1 MSATKEKHVDSSALG
16 CAQCRRVRYAK
27 ACTGLTTVLSRYQEW
42 AVPFLKLYSRY
53 QVTLQNE
60 MVAKVFKIGMQFRQF
75 LALTD
80 AAYFRAACRFK
91 ISMHPCACHLCTC
104 MSVAQKNPTRA
115 SHKIVDQPTHSR
127 SLKGKEQGGK
137 NNTRW
142 IKARPKKLQ
151 HVQAITGN
159 TCGMQGLHR
168 HSLTIH
174 SVEKCHGTYE
184 LRKRSCKGM
193 PEAVSTDINAKSHTK
208 RQQNK
213 CNAVLVNKNGIH
225 YHADNA
231 SPLRGRCIGGRSAP
245 VWTSISSTSPSSSS
259 ILSTPSAPVCFLC
272 SRCASDYVPFACQ
285 KIYSAKCSSCK
296 RANCN
301 QCGNWEGSSF
311 FCKWCFDNI
320 TPSLDAI
327 QSAAQQ
333 TCKAIRPIR
342 RKILPCRWVGHAR
355 KARAQRI
362 WRSLRSIVNGKL
374 GTQNLASRRRKTKD
388 NVEHMSS
395 WSVQLKTGKKDVE
408 TRKCW
413 STTTRPNTHMKP
425 VRFRGGGAETLQ
437 SHEHEAW
444 KGSNQ
449 KKQPRQQRKHVKRTS
464 FCAITRTW
472 RSRIMKHV
480 GQSRSSTYTKRNLVF
495 RFNNFTTRCESA
507 SSVSSLRQLT
517 LYHHLLVSP
526 QLLGSADHLHGR
538 IQFPKRRFSQTL
550 ETLPAEKVESKMAVA
565 NNTIDVSCDVLGS
578 VVQTHMGKPSIE
590 LEHVQPVRFHGG
602 GTEQLQ
608 CFMCLAYKS
617 AYVPKQFSDEYV
629 SRCYTCGRG
638 ACNNH
643 GSWEVGHFHCALCHA
658 TDDGLLAELKDTFA
672 VRCLSKTFQN
682 QGLLHTNEEAFNDLM
697 LTLCTGGIN
706 CPRGM
711 GNYDEQGLKVQ
722 PQEAAG
728 VELAWDDAR
737 QLVEAIVQS
746 RVDTPDD
753 AVKVL
758 GQSWVPTWDGWKEL
772 RQCATE
778 RCCVAIAERLC
789 DIAQQNAPYQSKT
802 DAQALQALASEGFMW
817 RKALSHGVNN
827 CLIDSLMLC
836 LSYEHILPNNLT
848 TDVTA
853 RRRVAAACRKH
864 LIQEIGDEV
873 APGSNGL
880 FPFLDA
886 HRDGPR
892 IVDFLLHWFRVVART
907 NMLIHV
913 HDRFGEHAAGAD
925 WNKIAVNL
933 GHRYPQQPVL
943 QLHIYNHTS
952 VRGRGYHFDSLLP
965 IPGREAESK
974 KKRSRTVAATNAT
987 KIEAESIPTGSQLND
1002 LQREP
1007 QRNGGTPEKP
1017 SCNNE
1022 AAEQQADQRAETVF
1036 AKMAWYF
1043 HGTTFPISWLDA
1055 LLANLIF
1062 HGYMLQCP
1070 DLLARQDA
1078 RFHLCRTCQ
1087 ANLEPEQLEGD
1098 EACDLQHHLAKAAFF
1113 FTSGSRSEVSAEV
1126 HVYDSTTTDL
1136 SVPLDV
1142 YTIGR
1147 HDSLLVPV
1155 FRLYRYKNG
1164 RYAALLP
1171 ANPAE
1176 QRVFTSGDSQT
1187 AAQGSKQNDMS
1198 ATCTVMPPTNSFGTI
1213 GCAAGIGAATD
1224 LCAPPLE
1231 QVREILQRFCDQ
1243 RGADVQVDERDAHR
1257 VSDAWWNLDALGIIL
1272 HTLLQAGLTFADAG
1286 MHHARRLA
1294 NQWRGFYTT
1303 QTQGAG
1309 KRLSDGSMDAA
1320 QKENVGHKTAATDA
1334 AATCY
1339 LHSTPAERQE
1349 PTSTSDVNLS
1359 ITARKRQAAQQ
1370 DASASPAR
1378 KTEMRVPP
1386 RRVRRKAPPVGPTT
1400 APTSGTGSLQG
1411 ASTNAEDIYPLRLWK
1426 PSQGNKDP
1434 RAAYDFAMQDAAA
1447 LLSDKPTLPERLHA
1461 ATDPEMAYDL
1471 PDYHCAFRGC
1481 GFECATHAAL
1491 AEHVAQHHATA
1502 LHDLA
1507 LRWSSQVGPPQA
1519 TFQAY
1524 QDLLTQRCQQSGPLA
1539 TCSIDRRCLR
1549 RFRSNMLGHQ
1559 VGTAICFVC
1568 ARRFPFVDGL
1578 PNQQISWLR
1587 AYEPRTGLF
1596 FDHVPEML
1604 EALLGMSTYH
1614 ARYVTTLP
1622 ADTQPGLQSELA
1634 QWTCTI
1640 ACAPYNLRVLACPE
1654 DKRCIQRCPS
1664 NRLCTH
1670 CEIPMCT
1677 SCHTRIYRQRMKPRE
1692 ALSNDLFL
1700 GHPPRELYAQEC
1712 TMLELLCA
1720 SPCMTALTC
1729 FSIEWRYLQDRSL
1742 AQDALMN
1749 RHRLCA
1755 KGNATTFPLPWEDL
1769 LAEFERLGAPATNA
1783 SVNML
1788 PHVGKELSD
1797 KVAVIIKIGDKT
1809 DKEAIRQQIIHQA
1822 VIRRR
1827 VVVGLIAAMVARS
1840 HPAYQG
1846 LDMAI
1851 VETRAEM
1858 LPENDVPAEIIAL
1871 LDNDGSLN
1879 QVLRQKAA
1887 TPVNDQMTA
1896 EEARREFGNML
1907 KPNAVVLEKTSAGCQ
1922 DVNAQ
1927 HVSALEE
1934 IVARAEPA
1942 SAQPLPEVTLYT
1954 GTKLLDQ
1961 FQPLYFALAFP
1972 FVFPYGIGLPDV
1984 PKWSQRQRAR
1994 RHAADP
2000 YVELNTWVRAMA
2012 RRIEAQVSRD
2022 WVFGFTSWNLL
2033 FRSALNLSRTTD
2045 AYSRTFFDEDTQ
2057 EWVQP
2062 TGRHVEAAAQQL
2074 LLALKGSYIDVNGQ
2088 PRPVKGDVAKLR
2100 YVQGLKPMARK
2111 LLNNMRHTAQGLPGT
2126 QEARKRMRFEI
2137 QAMRIRYGVPLFVT
2151 FTPDEAHQL
2160 LFVRMTRVR
2169 SCDPVR
2175 AASIGQDFP
2184 AGEMFFPNLGLQDA
2198 VAMGPFEHEFTL
2210 PMSWAERR
2218 EVLARDPLAAVD
2230 GFRVLTHLMLKH
2242 LFGVRVCPYCPDC
2255 NRFSGLEPCQD
2266 LGGSNAEA
2274 NGGIFGRVD
2283 AVYISLEAQKS
2294 SGAEHG
2300 HMQVFVQCL
2309 HQHTSLEEI
2318 FRFSHDKLAALRAE
2332 YEAYNAH
2339 VCHASYVG
2347 QSNEDMERRI
2357 AAAEASWPTHE
2368 LDVTMTTIP
2377 TYQLRRATETD
2388 NTQNEAADWRKRY
2401 MAEDVVQLQL
2411 LKQHHYHPYNE
2422 TSQGRVPLA
2431 GCQKS
2436 DRPGLCKSDFPRT
2449 QWLCAQPT
2457 VLCPCKLKTYG
2468 MPSGGRKN
2476 RLGALHGPCGHEWL
2490 NGCAPAMLA
2499 GLRGANCDV
2508 QVPYRLPY
2516 SCPTCGDQLT
2526 AEERQQMSLAAQR
2539 AQDAQTGYCA
2549 DYCSKGQPMG
2559 HGEIREFQKGHE
2571 QLHAQHARKPLDD
2584 LGKRHANRFLSD
2596 AYLKGVM
2603 QGQVECCNLRAYH
2616 RDDTVVSAERI
2627 ATTTFESFPGAAFAD
2642 FVAKYH
2648 NGDEAASSMRRA
2660 AVKWTRRQSSGV
2672 RHLGTLDIVEVYGH
2686 RPKTAEVWWLSPY
2699 EFVTNWA
2706 VTIARVPTT
2715 QREWELEERSSW
2727 DVSLTAAG
2735 LKLIQK
2741 QTDPDKK
2748 LQLQPGTHYC
2758 LAVQTTPGRI
2768 CLDDGTATA
2777 QLRHRC
2783 YLLRRRRPCC
2793 PHFENSPVP
2802 LQKAGQEEVNARLTM
2817 TYFRAWTL
2825 DANNASANVPFVGRL
2840 KAPTETW
2847 VQALRMWLTHLPC
2860 EETKRCTGNFLSVYR
2875 VRPSGAEEANS
2886 DDSGIDEPL
2895 LVTPTSLPTAL
2906 KTSFRQTGKRTTA
2919 HKAEPGP
2926 EVHDKVLTSYEEAAA
2941 QAEATWAKTTNKN
2954 ITTTKMQSN
2963 NAFHAHDPAAVR
2975 RAIKALNTKKADR
2988 AVVRK
2993 IPTPGTCEAEA
3004 RATCEKV
3011 DAFLRDLRGT
3021 SKCNPEQLAFIE
3033 TICARVKHEAVS
3045 GQERGG
3051 TADTNTEAL
3060 RWALHGGPG
3069 TGKSYVLNIAR
3080 RDLFEECLGWTTGKE
3095 FQVVAF
3101 QAVNAEPLDGETMH
3115 QALGLAWHGN
3125 DHNVD
3130 AQRILNLAQQAV
3142 QWRWLLIDEISMV
3155 SAEMLARL
3163 EARCRQL
3170 VLDVSATK
3178 YGKQNTNCV
3187 APFGGLNVIL
3197 SGDLWQLPPPRG
3209 TFLGQIPWHLVTGVS
3224 SKKLPLSLQ
3233 GQQLVWASSAQGGL
3247 QGVTELVRCERTQ
3260 DVWLQDLQAELR
3272 VGHLSE
3278 DNHAFLH
3285 GRPTK
3290 VPGSWCA
3297 RTQRPMCQ
3305 ENICYQLYKNAST
3318 ATAILKYECPI
3329 CHTER
3334 DTKRLVAVD
3343 ADDPR
3348 FVEGFSMARGIF
3360 HTNGV
3365 KCHVNKLRAEQWARQ
3380 QGQIIYYAVA
3390 TDKVSSRALHEKPD
3404 IAQDKLTWLQRSDA
3418 DCGNRYGVLPLC
3430 IGMPVRAREHLHRKD
3445 FKILKGCHG
3454 TICGWSRVETETAA
3468 ADGAVIWNKLPDYI
3482 FVRFETRT
3490 RWTIPGIDQENVFPV
3505 SVQSGMWFLDAGR
3518 ANPQLKVTRY
3528 QFPIA
3533 PDFADT
3539 FYGAQGSTIEP
3550 GVIVDMVGA
3559 DPIAAYIGM
3568 TRCRTRQKILIYRPF
3583 PLAPFQEGLPLGRQ
3597 LLLDVWKQ
3605 EPVDWDALRKKYLE
3619 ERPCQECGE
3628 IKRKDAFTKAQWKQ
3642 ETYRVCKE
3650 CTAQKR
3656 EAGTPYRC
3664 TQCGLW
3670 HAAYH
3675 FMRKYQNPRW
3685 SMYRVCMSCDAK
3697 KQCFVCQ
3704 SKQTK
3709 EHFGAAA
3716 WMARDPKRRVC
3727 LQCQTKTRGS
3737 WKCVACQQRKPQ
3749 QQFSNFIGKRLS
3761 GKEDGTQTCNACHTV
3776 LAQAVLRKRAAASS
3790 ISRLEPLRKKLRR
3803 TQVLRETWEAIAEHR
3818 KNRTHQTMT
3827 NEKERT
3833 NEVASPK
3840 EREQNSPPEKN
3851 YVYSCPFCQKSVTT
3865 SIASGH
3871 VNHRRVCG
3879 RQFRVQDGIVRPTL
3893 ATTRFSHT
3901 CPTCGT
3907 CIQSTKEFG
3916 RIQCKHK
3923 QSNGRVCSRTQ
3934 WHAK

>member
-1 MSATKEKHVDSSALG
+1 
-16 CAQCRRVRYAK
+16 
-27 ACTGLTTVLSRYQEW
+27 
-42 AVPFLKLYSRY
+42 
-53 QVTLQNE
+53 
-60 MVAKVFKIGMQFRQF
+60 
-75 LALTD
+75 
-80 AAYFRAACRFK
+80 
-91 ISMHPCACHLCTC
+91 
-104 MSVAQKNPTRA
+104 
-115 SHKIVDQPTHSR
+115 
-127 SLKGKEQGGK
+127 
-137 NNTRW
+137 
-142 IKARPKKLQ
+142 
-151 HVQAITGN
+151 
-159 TCGMQGLHR
+159 
-168 HSLTIH
+168 
-174 SVEKCHGTYE
+174 
-184 LRKRSCKGM
+184 
-193 PEAVSTDINAKSHTK
+193 
-208 RQQNK
+208 
-213 CNAVLVNKNGIH
+213 
-225 YHADNA
+225 
-231 SPLRGRCIGGRSAP
+231 
-245 VWTSISSTSPSSSS
+245 
-259 ILSTPSAPVCFLC
+259 
-272 SRCASDYVPFACQ
+272 
-285 KIYSAKCSSCK
+285 
-296 RANCN
+296 
-301 QCGNWEGSSF
+301 
-311 FCKWCFDNI
+311 
-320 TPSLDAI
+320 
-327 QSAAQQ
+327 
-333 TCKAIRPIR
+333 
-342 RKILPCRWVGHAR
+342 
-355 KARAQRI
+355 
-362 WRSLRSIVNGKL
+362 
-374 GTQNLASRRRKTKD
+374 
-388 NVEHMSS
+388 
-395 WSVQLKTGKKDVE
+395 
-408 TRKCW
+408 
-413 STTTRPNTHMKP
+413 
-425 VRFRGGGAETLQ
+425 
-437 SHEHEAW
+437 
-444 KGSNQ
+444 
-449 KKQPRQQRKHVKRTS
+449 
-464 FCAITRTW
+464 
-472 RSRIMKHV
+472 
-480 GQSRSSTYTKRNLVF
+480 
-495 RFNNFTTRCESA
+495 
-507 SSVSSLRQLT
+507 
-517 LYHHLLVSP
+517 
-526 QLLGSADHLHGR
+526 
-538 IQFPKRRFSQTL
+538 
-550 ETLPAEKVESKMAVA
+550 
-565 NNTIDVSCDVLGS
+565 
-578 VVQTHMGKPSIE
+578 
-590 LEHVQPVRFHGG
+590 
-602 GTEQLQ
+602 
-608 CFMCLAYKS
+608 
-617 AYVPKQFSDEYV
+617 
-629 SRCYTCGRG
+629 
-638 ACNNH
+638 
-643 GSWEVGHFHCALCHA
+643 
-658 TDDGLLAELKDTFA
+658 
-672 VRCLSKTFQN
+672 
-682 QGLLHTNEEAFNDLM
+682 
-697 LTLCTGGIN
+697 
-706 CPRGM
+706 
-711 GNYDEQGLKVQ
+711 
-722 PQEAAG
+722 
-728 VELAWDDAR
+728 
-737 QLVEAIVQS
+737 
-746 RVDTPDD
+746 
-753 AVKVL
+753 
-758 GQSWVPTWDGWKEL
+758 
-772 RQCATE
+772 
-778 RCCVAIAERLC
+778 
-789 DIAQQNAPYQSKT
+789 
-802 DAQALQALASEGFMW
+802 
-817 RKALSHGVNN
+817 
-827 CLIDSLMLC
+827 
-836 LSYEHILPNNLT
+836 
-848 TDVTA
+848 
-853 RRRVAAACRKH
+853 
-864 LIQEIGDEV
+864 
-873 APGSNGL
+873 
-880 FPFLDA
+880 
-886 HRDGPR
+886 
-892 IVDFLLHWFRVVART
+892 
-907 NMLIHV
+907 
-913 HDRFGEHAAGAD
+913 
-925 WNKIAVNL
+925 
-933 GHRYPQQPVL
+933 
-943 QLHIYNHTS
+943 
-952 VRGRGYHFDSLLP
+952 
-965 IPGREAESK
+965 
-974 KKRSRTVAATNAT
+974 
-987 KIEAESIPTGSQLND
+987 
-1002 LQREP
+1002 
-1007 QRNGGTPEKP
+1007 
-1017 SCNNE
+1017 
-1022 AAEQQADQRAETVF
+1022 
-1036 AKMAWYF
+1036 
-1043 HGTTFPISWLDA
+1043 
-1055 LLANLIF
+1055 
-1062 HGYMLQCP
+1062 
-1070 DLLARQDA
+1070 
-1078 RFHLCRTCQ
+1078 
-1087 ANLEPEQLEGD
+1087 
-1098 EACDLQHHLAKAAFF
+1098 
-1113 FTSGSRSEVSAEV
+1113 
-1126 HVYDSTTTDL
+1126 
-1136 SVPLDV
+1136 
-1142 YTIGR
+1142 
-1147 HDSLLVPV
+1147 
-1155 FRLYRYKNG
+1155 
-1164 RYAALLP
+1164 
-1171 ANPAE
+1171 
-1176 QRVFTSGDSQT
+1176 
-1187 AAQGSKQNDMS
+1187 
-1198 ATCTVMPPTNSFGTI
+1198 
-1213 GCAAGIGAATD
+1213 
-1224 LCAPPLE
+1224 
-1231 QVREILQRFCDQ
+1231 
-1243 RGADVQVDERDAHR
+1243 
-1257 VSDAWWNLDALGIIL
+1257 
-1272 HTLLQAGLTFADAG
+1272 
-1286 MHHARRLA
+1286 
-1294 NQWRGFYTT
+1294 
-1303 QTQGAG
+1303 
-1309 KRLSDGSMDAA
+1309 
-1320 QKENVGHKTAATDA
+1320 
-1334 AATCY
+1334 
-1339 LHSTPAERQE
+1339 
-1349 PTSTSDVNLS
+1349 
-1359 ITARKRQAAQQ
+1359 
-1370 DASASPAR
+1370 
-1378 KTEMRVPP
+1378 
-1386 RRVRRKAPPVGPTT
+1386 
-1400 APTSGTGSLQG
+1400 
-1411 ASTNAEDIYPLRLWK
+1411 
-1426 PSQGNKDP
+1426 
-1434 RAAYDFAMQDAAA
+1434 
-1447 LLSDKPTLPERLHA
+1447 
-1461 ATDPEMAYDL
+1461 
-1471 PDYHCAFRGC
+1471 
-1481 GFECATHAAL
+1481 
-1491 AEHVAQHHATA
+1491 
-1502 LHDLA
+1502 
-1507 LRWSSQVGPPQA
+1507 
-1519 TFQAY
+1519 
-1524 QDLLTQRCQQSGPLA
+1524 
-1539 TCSIDRRCLR
+1539 
-1549 RFRSNMLGHQ
+1549 
-1559 VGTAICFVC
+1559 
-1568 ARRFPFVDGL
+1568 
-1578 PNQQISWLR
+1578 
-1587 AYEPRTGLF
+1587 
-1596 FDHVPEML
+1596 
-1604 EALLGMSTYH
+1604 
-1614 ARYVTTLP
+1614 
-1622 ADTQPGLQSELA
+1622 
-1634 QWTCTI
+1634 
-1640 ACAPYNLRVLACPE
+1640 
-1654 DKRCIQRCPS
+1654 
-1664 NRLCTH
+1664 
-1670 CEIPMCT
+1670 
-1677 SCHTRIYRQRMKPRE
+1677 
-1692 ALSNDLFL
+1692 
-1700 GHPPRELYAQEC
+1700 
-1712 TMLELLCA
+1712 
-1720 SPCMTALTC
+1720 
-1729 FSIEWRYLQDRSL
+1729 
-1742 AQDALMN
+1742 MN

-1769 LAEFERLGAPATNA
+1769 LAEFERLGTPATNA
-1783 SVNML
+1783 CVNML

-1822 VIRRR
+1822 VVRRR
-1827 VVVGLIAAMVARS
+1827 VVVGLIAAMVERS

-1846 LDMAI
+1846 LDMAV

-1871 LDNDGSLN
+1871 LDNDGSLD

-1896 EEARREFGNML
+1896 EEARREFGHML

-1934 IVARAEPA
+1934 VVARAEPA

-1984 PKWSQRQRAR
+1984 PKWSQRQRPR
-1994 RHAADP
+1994 RHADDP

-2045 AYSRTFFDEDTQ
+2045 AYSRTFFDEDIQ

-2088 PRPVKGDVAKLR
+2088 PRPVKGEVAKLR

-2151 FTPDEAHQL
+2151 FTPDEAHQQ

-2184 AGEMFFPNLGLQDA
+2184 AGDMFFPHLELQDGI
-2198 VAMGPFEHEFTL
+2198 AMGPFEHEFTL

-2266 LGGSNAEA
+2266 LGSSNAEA

-2309 HQHTSLEEI
+2309 HQPTSLEEI
-2318 FRFSHDKLAALRAE
+2318 FRLSHDKLAALRAE

-2368 LDVTMTTIP
+2368 LDVTMTTVP
-2377 TYQLRRATETD
+2377 TYQLQRAADTD
-2388 NTQNEAADWRKRY
+2388 NVQNEAADWRRRY

-2422 TSQGRVPLA
+2422 TSQSRVPLA

-2596 AYLKGVM
+2596 AYLKGVVR
-2603 QGQVECCNLRAYH
+2603 GQVECCNLRAYH

-2648 NGDEAASSMRRA
+2648 NGDDAASSMRRS

-2686 RPKTAEVWWLSPY
+2686 RPRTAAVWWLSPY

-2706 VTIARVPTT
+2706 VTMARVPTT

-2748 LQLQPGTHYC
+2748 LQLQPGIHYC

-2768 CLDDGTATA
+2768 CLEDGTATA

-2802 LQKAGQEEVNARLTM
+2802 LQKAGQEEINARLTM

-2895 LVTPTSLPTAL
+2895 LVTPASLPTAL
-2906 KTSFRQTGKRTTA
+2906 KTLFRQTGKRATA
-2919 HKAEPGP
+2919 HKAERGP
-2926 EVHDKVLTSYEEAAA
+2926 EVHDKVLASYEEAAA
-2941 QAEATWAKTTNKN
+2941 QAEATWAKTT
-2954 ITTTKMQSN
+2954 TKKVANTKTQSN
-2963 NAFHAHDPAAVR
+2963 NAIHAHDPAAVR

-2988 AVVRK
+2988 AAVRK

-3080 RDLFEECLGWTTGKE
+3080 RDLFEECLGWTPGKE

-3130 AQRILNLAQQAV
+3130 AQRILDLAQRAV

-3178 YGKQNTNCV
+3178 YGKQNLNCV

-3209 TFLGQIPWHLVTGVS
+3209 TFLGQIPWQLVTGVS

-3297 RTQRPMCQ
+3297 RTQQPMCQ
-3305 ENICYQLYKNAST
+3305 ENICYQLYKKAST

-3329 CHTER
+3329 CRAER

-3380 QGQIIYYAVA
+3380 HGQVVYYAVA

-3430 IGMPVRAREHLHRKD
+3430 IGMPVQAREHLHRKD

-3454 TICGWSRVETETAA
+3454 TVCGWSSIETETAA

-3505 SVQSGMWFLDAGR
+3505 SIQSAQWFLDAGR
-3518 ANPQLKVTRY
+3518 TNPQLKVTRY

-3605 EPVDWDALRKKYLE
+3605 EPVDWDALRKKYLD

-3628 IKRKDAFTKAQWKQ
+3628 MKRKDAFTKAQWKQ

-3670 HAAYH
+3670 HAAAH
-3675 FMRKYQNPRW
+3675 FASKHQNPRW
-3685 SMYRVCMSCDAK
+3685 SMYRVCLSCDAK
-3697 KQCFVCQ
+3697 KQCFLCQ
-3704 SKQTK
+3704 TKQTK
-3709 EHFGAAA
+3709 EYFSHVA
-3716 WMARDPKRRVC
+3716 WQTRDPKRRLC

-3737 WKCVACQQRKPQ
+3737 WKCAVCHRRRLRHH
-3749 QQFSNFIGKRLS
+3749 FSNFISRRPS
-3761 GKEDGTQTCNACHTV
+3761 VKEDGTQTCDTCH
-3776 LAQAVLRKRAAASS
+3776 AAKMQQAVRKRAAASS
-3790 ISRLEPLRKKLRR
+3790 TARLEPLRKRLRR
-3803 TQVLRETWEAIAEHR
+3803 RQIIQETWEAIAAN
-3818 KNRTHQTMT
+3818 KKARTHDHSTYPVEM
-3827 NEKERT
+3827 RAADM
-3833 NEVASPK
+3833 ASLPAK
-3840 EREQNSPPEKN
+3840 TQAE
-3851 YVYSCPFCQKSVTT
+3851 YVYTCPFCESVVT
-3865 SIASGH
+3865 SPVATGQI
-3871 VNHRRVCG
+3871 NHRRICG
-3879 RQFRVQDGIVRPTL
+3879 KKFRVENGFVRPTL
-3893 ATTRFSHT
+3893 HYVHT
-3901 CPTCGT
+3901 CPTCGS
-3907 CIQSTKEFG
+3907 CIRSTKKSG
-3916 RIQCKHK
+3916 RIQSKHK
-3923 QSNGRVCSRTQ
+3923 QANGRMCPRTEWQ
-3934 WHAK
+3934 LR